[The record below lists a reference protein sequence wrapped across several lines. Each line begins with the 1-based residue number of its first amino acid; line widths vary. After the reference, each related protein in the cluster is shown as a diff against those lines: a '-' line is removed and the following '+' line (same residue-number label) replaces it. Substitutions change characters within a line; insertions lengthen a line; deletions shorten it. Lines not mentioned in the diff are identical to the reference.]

1 MSMMYKNMSFSIWH
15 QMYLKNLPLRKYHM
29 ELGLERQISDVD
41 EEEENAEVAQGDQF
55 EYVTEEEEEVDE
67 YDTGYI
73 EMIE

>member
-1 MSMMYKNMSFSIWH
+1 
-15 QMYLKNLPLRKYHM
+15 MYLKNLPLRKYHM